1 MIWAALGVT
10 DAAVADALVALHFGF
25 ILFALLG
32 AALLVRWPGLVF
44 VHLPALVWGT
54 WIEFSG
60 GLCPLTT
67 LENEYRSAAGM
78 AGYGEGFV
86 DHYLSAIVYP
96 EGLTRGTQLL
106 YGGILLGLN
115 ALLYLRFWQ
124 AKRAA

>member
-1 MIWAALGVT
+1 MIWAAL
-10 DAAVADALVALHFGF
+10 ADAVVALHFAF

-44 VHLPALVWGT
+44 VHLPALAWAT

-67 LENEYRSAAGM
+67 LENDFRTAAGA

-86 DHYLSAIVYP
+86 DHYLSAIIYP

-106 YGGILLGLN
+106 YGGILLGTN